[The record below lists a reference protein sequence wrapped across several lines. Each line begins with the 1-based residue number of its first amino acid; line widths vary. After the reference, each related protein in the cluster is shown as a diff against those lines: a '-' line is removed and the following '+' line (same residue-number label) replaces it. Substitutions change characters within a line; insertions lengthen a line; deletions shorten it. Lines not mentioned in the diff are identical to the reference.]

1 MIMEK
6 LIKRIGLQ
14 FFAEDDED
22 LDEDFEDD
30 FDDVPEFYG
39 WDHDDEDEPDTEQSD
54 DDSEGDVDGGSD
66 SDGDADDGG
75 ESEDEAEDS
84 AEEEVESEEDLDGAS
99 SSTASGPPS
108 PDLGKANESAEGADN
123 GNEELISEL
132 KALGYVGD
140 DLASLT
146 ADIKKRRENAEKNAA
161 SEERRARNAEGK
173 GHVSSSRPGKT
184 AGGDGAGG
192 FSSKQVRNLQQTLG
206 CSYEKARDLLAKQVR
221 AIG

>member
-39 WDHDDEDEPDTEQSD
+39 WDHDGEDEPDTEQSD
-54 DDSEGDVDGGSD
+54 DDAEEDADGGSD
-66 SDGDADDGG
+66 SDGDSDEDG
-75 ESEDEAEDS
+75 ESEDEAEDTENDGGEDDEGTDARS
-84 AEEEVESEEDLDGAS
+84 DADEAKDTPPAED
-99 SSTASGPPS
+99 
-108 PDLGKANESAEGADN
+108 KAQDN